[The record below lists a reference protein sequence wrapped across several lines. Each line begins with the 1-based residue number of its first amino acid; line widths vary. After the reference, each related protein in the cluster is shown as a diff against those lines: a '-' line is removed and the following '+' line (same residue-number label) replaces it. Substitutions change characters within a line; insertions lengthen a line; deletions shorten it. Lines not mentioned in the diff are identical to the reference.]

1 MALLSPRQQSHGTAE
16 TKLSPLSGA
25 VAERVLGNVGFG
37 GSSSAG
43 PATGQQRGAAACP
56 TCLTQ
61 EELCEELCLLT
72 ACRTCLLLL
81 SQLRDGLKD
90 MCSLSKLLLYES
102 QKNSLS
108 FHV

>member
-1 MALLSPRQQSHGTAE
+1 M
-16 TKLSPLSGA
+16 KLCPCQGLWG
-25 VAERVLGNVGFG
+25 ERVLVNVGFG

-56 TCLTQ
+56 ACLTQ

-90 MCSLSKLLLYES
+90 
-102 QKNSLS
+102 
-108 FHV
+108 V